1 MNLPPRG
8 GYPRA
13 AMRPLPLRAL
23 PVALLSAL
31 GCGDDDPPPADFAG
45 EYTLAITNGASTCP
59 LDTWTEGTSSTGV
72 PLTIAQDGD
81 SVTVTVGGAG
91 AVGLGLLIGAATLEG
106 TVDGD
111 TMTLTRPGTRAF
123 SAGSCAF
130 TIDARA
136 AADLDGDA
144 LTGEIVYRPNANDS
158 PDCAGLASCKAT
170 QRFNGTRPPR

>member
-1 MNLPPRG
+1 
-8 GYPRA
+8 
-13 AMRPLPLRAL
+13 MRHAPVLALALTL
-23 PVALLSAL
+23 PVAL

-59 LDTWTEGTSSTGV
+59 LDTWTEGESSTGV
-72 PLTIAQDGD
+72 PLTIAQDGA

-91 AVGLGLLIGAATLEG
+91 ALGLGLLVGVATLEG
-106 TVDGD
+106 TVEGD

-130 TIDARA
+130 TIDAHA
-136 AADLDGDA
+136 TADLDGDV
-144 LTGEIVYRPNANDS
+144 LTGKIVYRPNANDS
-158 PDCAGLASCKAT
+158 PDCEGLASCTAT